1 MKTRRDFVDHVAELL
16 SQRQSVVVRGAA
28 GMGKTTM
35 VRAVL
40 AHPLLTDV
48 SIRRAAASVTAQKF
62 SFGALANILP
72 VESAGSDTAAM
83 MSLGIASLRRSK
95 PRQLLVVDD
104 AQVLDDESAALVH
117 HIRVEDVATV
127 LATVRSTDGVPD
139 AVRRITVDGLAE
151 VLDLPG
157 MSDEELLDVA
167 ERHLGGVVD
176 RPTARL
182 LCAASE
188 GNPLLLRELLVASQ
202 AAELLEHRFGA
213 WSASELMDGATA
225 RELMRSR
232 VTAWNPHIQEVARL
246 FAVGGAMP
254 LRIAITVAGRTK
266 VLEARSAG
274 ALVERDDNALFDLS
288 HPVLAET
295 VRSGVSPSGVVD
307 ILRLLVAASAT
318 DPPGTADLVV
328 PRSVWLLELGDRQ
341 AGDAAALIA
350 AAARSVDIAR
360 GDLAERFAEA
370 AIAAGGGEVAQ
381 QLLIRARAFA
391 GRAQSE
397 STTSNGATQPGT
409 AQSDVMQRFQDALGR
424 TEAFILGLVPFDGL
438 LTLLAEVRYAL
449 GERPERFEVEAHEL
463 GVMLR
468 TGASPAS
475 ICDRLQPITRRRD
488 HTNSAVTA
496 TQMFG
501 HALIETGGMDAA
513 LAAIDHF
520 EDGEIPANVFHRI
533 HLGLI
538 RAQCHMFS
546 GRPVE
551 AKEAVRLRV
560 WNGPGSDSQ
569 MAMVLGGSVEA
580 EIALF
585 EGRPVDAIRSL
596 SALLAVVGELDS
608 AGLGSWGRAAMLHA
622 SAWAGMP
629 VEIAAAPIPIPPHGR
644 NLWAQIELCTCNALA
659 AAGEVREAR
668 DRVLALADRA
678 EGDGRF
684 MIALMAI
691 HVAARVKPTPE
702 LAQRASTLAA
712 QCDGDLAAVI
722 ARHCHCLVSRRA
734 SELAISAEELETAGQ
749 LALAREAY
757 AWAAEQ
763 YRTEGVRAAATRC
776 RAAAQRLEA
785 SGVAAS
791 FAMPPSPAAH
801 QLTRREREIAE
812 IAIHGATNRVI
823 AQQLGLSAR
832 TVETHLQNAYRKT
845 GTSDRVTLAAA
856 LHPNTG

>member
-1 MKTRRDFVDHVAELL
+1 
-16 SQRQSVVVRGAA
+16 
-28 GMGKTTM
+28 MGKTTM

-40 AHPLLTDV
+40 NHPLLTDV
-48 SIRRAAASVTAQKF
+48 PIRRAAASVTAQKF

-83 MSLGIASLRRSK
+83 MSLGIAALRRSK

-127 LATVRSTDGVPD
+127 LATVRSSDGVPD

-157 MSDEELLDVA
+157 MSDEELLNVA

-188 GNPLLLRELLVASQ
+188 GNPLLLNELLVASQ
-202 AAELLEHRFGA
+202 AADLLEHRFGA
-213 WSASELMDGATA
+213 WSASELIDGATA

-232 VTAWNPHIQEVARL
+232 VTAWSPHIKEVARL
-246 FAVGGAMP
+246 FSVGGAMP
-254 LRIAITVAGRTK
+254 LRVAIAAAGRSK

-274 ALVERDDNALFDLS
+274 ALLERDDNALFDLS

-295 VRSGVSPSGVVD
+295 VRSGVSPSAVVD
-307 ILRLLVAASAT
+307 ILRSLVAASAD

-350 AAARSVDIAR
+350 AASRSVDIAR

-391 GRAQSE
+391 GRARGGSLN
-397 STTSNGATQPGT
+397 SGVATPP
-409 AQSDVMQRFQDALGR
+409 DVIQRFQDALGS
-424 TEAFILGLVPFDGL
+424 TEAFILGLVPLDGL
-438 LTLLAEVRYAL
+438 LTLLADVRYAL
-449 GERPERFEVEAHEL
+449 GERPERFELEAHEL

-468 TGASPAS
+468 IGASPVP
-475 ICDRLQPITRRRD
+475 ICDRLEPITRRRD
-488 HTNSAVTA
+488 HTNAAVTA

-513 LAAIDHF
+513 LAAIDHV
-520 EDGEIPANVFHRI
+520 ENGEIPANVFHRI

-546 GRPVE
+546 GRPIE
-551 AKEAVRLRV
+551 AKEVVRQRM

-569 MAMVLGGSVEA
+569 MALVLGGSVEA

-622 SAWAGMP
+622 SAWAAMP
-629 VEIAAAPIPIPPHGR
+629 VEIASAPIPIPAHGR

-659 AAGEVREAR
+659 AAGQVRAAR

-678 EGDGRF
+678 EGDGRI

-702 LAQRASTLAA
+702 LAHRASLLAA
-712 QCDGDLAAVI
+712 QCDGDLADVI
-722 ARHCHCLVSRRA
+722 ARHCQCLVSRRA
-734 SELAISAEELETAGQ
+734 SDLATSAAELETAGQ

-757 AWAAEQ
+757 AWAAER
-763 YRTEGVRAAATRC
+763 YRTEGIRAAATRC

-791 FAMPPSPAAH
+791 FAMPASPAGH
-801 QLTRREREIAE
+801 QLTRRERQIAE
-812 IAIHGATNRVI
+812 IAIHGATNRAI
-823 AQQLGLSAR
+823 AEQLGLSAR

-845 GTSDRVTLAAA
+845 GTSDRVSLAAA
-856 LHPNTG
+856 LDQGH